1 MHMKLFNK
9 IKEFFSGVRFE
20 MKKVNWPSWDELKA
34 STGVV
39 LIFSI
44 FITLFIALVD
54 FGVGTLVRKLIDWL

>member
-1 MHMKLFNK
+1 MPMKLINN
-9 IKEFFSGVRFE
+9 IKEFLSGVRFE
-20 MKKVNWPSWDELKA
+20 LKKVNWPSWDELKA

-54 FGVGTLVRKLIDWL
+54 FGVGTIVRKLIEWL